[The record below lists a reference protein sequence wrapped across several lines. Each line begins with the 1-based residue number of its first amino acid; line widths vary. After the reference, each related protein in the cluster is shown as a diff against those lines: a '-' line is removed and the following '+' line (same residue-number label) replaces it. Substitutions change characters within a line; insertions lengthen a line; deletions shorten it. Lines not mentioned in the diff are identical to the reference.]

1 MKEFVQVA
9 GRVQSSSPYL
19 QWKNF
24 KHNSIKMKGKFRDKH
39 INSNFIPMFNTMP
52 IRNRNLLDIIN
63 VLARL
68 NVQKFARHF

>member
-1 MKEFVQVA
+1 
-9 GRVQSSSPYL
+9 
-19 QWKNF
+19 
-24 KHNSIKMKGKFRDKH
+24 MKGKFRDKH